1 MMILWEKKKHVV
13 TIYCNFILFPHSYF
27 PHIDA
32 WMNQPD
38 LILDKDPGTDGS
50 CYTHWQ
56 NSNISNV

>member
-1 MMILWEKKKHVV
+1 MV
-13 TIYCNFILFPHSYF
+13 TIYCNFLLFPHSYF

-50 CYTHWQ
+50 CYTH
-56 NSNISNV
+56 